1 LSEKNI
7 EILTVTEEF
16 INKYNTMTFIGA
28 AEEYKT
34 AGIRGAIG
42 KTLEEG
48 VINAGNVRLYAQAR
62 SDYIKKHY
70 PPAQQTVFIGRDER
84 LFALE
89 LSLELARVYAGNG
102 IGAYVAESS
111 TPCPVTSYTGWIN
124 GISGDLVSASH
135 NRGTKELYYNGI
147 KPNSDTGGLVSED
160 ETNEIIEKMKS
171 ICAAS
176 GTISVA
182 PFDHPLIR
190 TIDPLPAYIDHLRNN
205 LSRNDLEAIR
215 MSGARGLLKTCWATH
230 GGAAGPSL
238 ERINEALLG
247 KDWDKYIFRLHWD
260 PDPYFH
266 GYGANPDPS
275 DPVALKNLLLREG
288 VLEKLINGEVSYAQA
303 TDGDG
308 DRVGLLSS
316 CPGHLTQKALQAGLL
331 VYNAEGDAYSDDDY
345 SKGRA
350 GAVYMLPYQLFVL
363 LTYLR
368 SVRLQQVSNQ
378 GPKSYVIVT
387 SHATPYFERIA
398 DNFNCTLVR
407 VPVGFKWLNLAASQI
422 EAGQEDIEVAEVH
435 WRDQVEIIHHHV
447 GKNKQIMVIC
457 EESGGINVGNINEEI
472 NKIGQKSKIAK
483 EKDGLKAFFIV
494 QLEASRLALEG
505 KTLVD
510 VYMDILNQPGFGNS
524 YYKRTDLSLIS
535 KSGSSV
541 KEAFMD
547 FYTGLYQQYK
557 DSPADLV
564 MEGVKAKQIFS
575 AGDGVKVI
583 MENGSW
589 LYVRPSGTEPKLKI
603 FVWGNTK
610 DDMEKLENTINGY
623 KDKLLV

>member
-1 LSEKNI
+1 VSEKNVD
-7 EILTVTEEF
+7 ILTVTAEF
-16 INKYNTMTFIGA
+16 TSKYNTTAFIMA

-34 AGIRGAIG
+34 AGIRGTIG

-62 SDYIKKHY
+62 SEYIKKHY
-70 PPAQQTVFIGRDER
+70 PPGQQAVFIGRDER
-84 LFALE
+84 LFARE
-89 LSLELARVYAGNG
+89 LTFELARVYAGNE
-102 IGAYVAESS
+102 IGVYVAESS
-111 TPCPVTSYTGWIN
+111 TPCPVTSYTGWN
-124 GISGDLVSASH
+124 YGISGDLVSASH

-147 KPNSDTGGLVSED
+147 KPNSDSGGLVSED

-171 ICAAS
+171 ICAE
-176 GTISVA
+176 GGKILVA
-182 PFDHPLIR
+182 PIDHPLIR
-190 TIDPLPAYIDHLRNN
+190 TIDPLPAYIEHLRNS
-205 LSRNDLEAIR
+205 LSGDDIEAIKTA
-215 MSGARGLLKTCWATH
+215 GEKGLLKTCWATH

-247 KDWDKYIFRLHWD
+247 KNWEEYIYRLHWD

-275 DPVALKNLLLREG
+275 DPAALKNLLLREG

-316 CPGHLTQKALQAGLL
+316 CPAHLTQKVLQAGLL

-345 SKGRA
+345 SKSRA
-350 GAVYMLPYQLFVL
+350 GVVYMLPYQLFVL
-363 LTYLR
+363 LTFLR
-368 SVRLQQVSNQ
+368 SARLQASNQ
-378 GPKSYVIVT
+378 SPTSYVIIT
-387 SHATPYFERIA
+387 SHATPYFERVA
-398 DNFNCTLVR
+398 DNFNCTLIR

-422 EAGQEDIEVAEVH
+422 EAGQEYVEIAEVH
-435 WRDQVEIIHHHV
+435 WREQIEIIRHHV

-457 EESGGINVGNINEEI
+457 EESGGINVGNINEEV
-472 NKIGQKSKIAK
+472 NKIGRKSKIAK
-483 EKDGLKAFFIV
+483 EKDGLKAFLIV

-505 KTLVD
+505 KTLID
-510 VYMDILNQPGFGNS
+510 MYIDILNRPGFGNS

-557 DSPADLV
+557 DWPADLLI
-564 MEGVKAKQIFS
+564 EGVKAKQILS

-603 FVWGNTK
+603 FVWGNTR
-610 DDMEKLENTINGY
+610 DDMEKLEKTINGY
-623 KDKLLV
+623 NDKLLV